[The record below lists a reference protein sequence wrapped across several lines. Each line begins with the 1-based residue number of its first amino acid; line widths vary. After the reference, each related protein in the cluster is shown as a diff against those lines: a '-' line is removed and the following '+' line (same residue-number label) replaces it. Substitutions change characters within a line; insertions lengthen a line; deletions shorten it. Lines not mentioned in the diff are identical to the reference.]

1 MSSRPRYST
10 LIPALDHLAPARFLS
25 LKIAVEFVRRARHHD
40 QALVDAEPLERLGLR
55 RCYGRLVE
63 AVDCF
68 GRYLG
73 RRDRPISLSPNG
85 AFNEGN
91 ADEIANKLSSN
102 IAKLEVRVFDEKK

>member
-25 LKIAVEFVRRARHHD
+25 LKAVEFVRRVRHHD

-55 RCYGRLVE
+55 RCYGRLVG

-73 RRDRPISLSPNG
+73 RPDRPISLSPNG

-102 IAKLEVRVFDEKK
+102 NAKLEVRVFAEKK